1 MWAAE
6 ALRHLDIRTPH
17 FLVVEHLT
25 SDYANTEYT
34 HHRDRKRNIVAIL
47 GSIDIR
53 QRTWR
58 VMQEF
63 LRLGD

>member
-1 MWAAE
+1 MWAE
-6 ALRHLDIRTPH
+6 ALRHLDIQTPQ
-17 FLVVEHLT
+17 FLVIEQLT
-25 SDYANTEYT
+25 VDYANTEYT
-34 HHRDRKRNIVAIL
+34 RHKDRKRNIVAIL